1 MIHVLTGPVRRGKT
15 TLLKKMCG
23 RVKRRGLVVD
33 GFLSESVEEGAFI
46 AGYDLF
52 DLQGETRLPFLR
64 RRGRACW
71 QKTGPYYMI
80 PEALDRASALI
91 RRAEPGRLLVVD
103 EVGPLE
109 LGGAG
114 LWPALAETVFRA
126 DIRSLLVVRDTCLGD
141 FLRKPGTEDARIFSI
156 GDPGAN
162 DSLFREVFMAGPR
175 SGGPAEAAP
184 GRAANDFRS
193 HGKRGGGKLSKP

>member
-15 TLLKKMCG
+15 TLLKKMWR
-23 RVKRRGLVVD
+23 RVKQRGPVME
-33 GFLSESVEEGAFI
+33 GFLSESVEEGEFI

-52 DLQGETRLPFLR
+52 DLQNETRVPFLR
-64 RRGRACW
+64 RQGGAGW

-114 LWPALAETVFRA
+114 FWPALAETVFRA
-126 DIRSLLVVRDTCLGD
+126 DIRSLLVVRDSCLED
-141 FLRKPGTEDARIFSI
+141 FLRKPGAGGARIFSV
-156 GDPGAN
+156 GDPEVK
-162 DSLFREVFMAGPR
+162 DRLFREVFIAGPK
-175 SGGPAEAAP
+175 SGRPAEAEP
-184 GRAANDFRS
+184 GSAAKDFRPP
-193 HGKRGGGKLSKP
+193 GKSGGRELSKP